1 MERQTSNE
9 TTLKVIT
16 FVTFGVM
23 LALGAFFMIGLLE
36 RNPLLEKETYGL
48 ARIIEEIKMITKDLS
63 AYIKGII
70 ESVKAGLEGISN
82 RDDAAAWILM
92 LILDITFPLMSIL
105 FFFVVALYLVF
116 SWIPLVR
123 VESLGWNKVCR
134 VMNRKLKTI
143 SGWILA
149 FIIYS
154 VVLYGK
160 SGMALTTLGNV
171 VLWML
176 AAYIVVRALL
186 DGISRRDTIVQ
197 MVLNTIIAAVVAV
210 LAIIILKH
218 LLLNEGSLMYAFFAN
233 LIGAMNTQ
241 NSEIRKLYILSACY
255 ALCWYISIHLSAA
268 IMEKQMVRKN
278 DDLKGP
284 LIFLFVFLVAMAVL
298 HFFLMKKVYGSI
310 SFSDWMDS
318 EDSKFVIRAVI
329 YGAIGCVLAIV
340 TAFVS
345 KIGSA
350 QPQPQSADEKPP
362 IQ

>member
-134 VMNRKLKTI
+134 VMN
-143 SGWILA
+143 
-149 FIIYS
+149 
-154 VVLYGK
+154 
-160 SGMALTTLGNV
+160 
-171 VLWML
+171 
-176 AAYIVVRALL
+176 
-186 DGISRRDTIVQ
+186 
-197 MVLNTIIAAVVAV
+197 
-210 LAIIILKH
+210 
-218 LLLNEGSLMYAFFAN
+218 
-233 LIGAMNTQ
+233 
-241 NSEIRKLYILSACY
+241 
-255 ALCWYISIHLSAA
+255 
-268 IMEKQMVRKN
+268 
-278 DDLKGP
+278 
-284 LIFLFVFLVAMAVL
+284 
-298 HFFLMKKVYGSI
+298 
-310 SFSDWMDS
+310 
-318 EDSKFVIRAVI
+318 
-329 YGAIGCVLAIV
+329 
-340 TAFVS
+340 
-345 KIGSA
+345 
-350 QPQPQSADEKPP
+350 
-362 IQ
+362 